1 MTILGNVLMLYAAA
15 VLISSPVLYHWWSRG
30 DWRLTTSGRHVMAF
44 MAGLALVM
52 CFAVASLVM
61 RATDH
66 GDLPRMVRPIV
77 WVIVSFIASWRL
89 WLLWR
94 SRYRGE

>member
-1 MTILGNVLMLYAAA
+1 MTVLGNVLMLYAAV
-15 VLISSPVLYHWWSRG
+15 VLISSPLLYHWWSRG
-30 DWRLTTSGRHVMAF
+30 DWRFNPNGRHVMAF
-44 MAGLALVM
+44 MGGLALVM

-61 RATDH
+61 RATGH
-66 GDLPRMVRPIV
+66 GELPHLVRPLV

>member
-1 MTILGNVLMLYAAA
+1 MTILGNVLMLYAAV
-15 VLISSPVLYHWWSRG
+15 VLISSPVLYAWWSRG
-30 DWRLTTSGRHVMAF
+30 DWRLTPYGRHVMAF
-44 MAGLALVM
+44 MGGLALVM

-61 RATDH
+61 HTTRH
-66 GDLPRMVRPIV
+66 GDLPGTVRPIV